1 MIDGGRP
8 ARGRRGSAPGRRDP
22 LRPRRRPVA
31 RPRRGPAAGVL
42 AVAGAALWL
51 LLPAAAATA
60 HPFGPPPTAWV
71 THEDDQVG
79 VVWDAAYDDLL
90 ALGEHLALFR
100 EGTSDRFREAET
112 QVAPSR
118 SEEESLERS
127 DELRDY
133 VTERVAVHQGDVRC
147 EPRLAV
153 DELASHGVRTV
164 HRCPQPVDR
173 VRIEITMLHDVHP
186 AYRTF
191 ALAERETP
199 GPLAVFSVDQPAH
212 EVDLTALD
220 AGEAGGITRVEQA
233 GIVGFLVLVGAGAAW
248 GFRRLTGS
256 PAAGSS
262 DGGRETPDAKAPA

>member
-1 MIDGGRP
+1 MNEGGRP
-8 ARGRRGSAPGRRDP
+8 TRGGRGTVRFRRDPGRRH
-22 LRPRRRPVA
+22 VA
-31 RPRRGPAAGVL
+31 RVVAATGV
-42 AVAGAALWL
+42 ALWL
-51 LLPAAAATA
+51 LPATVATA

-90 ALGEHLALFR
+90 ALGEHLELFS
-100 EGTSDRFREAET
+100 EGTSARFREAET

-118 SEEESLERS
+118 SEEETLERS
-127 DELRDY
+127 AELRDY
-133 VTERVAVHQGDVRC
+133 VTERVAVHQGGVRC

-153 DELASHGVRTV
+153 DEIASHGVRTV
-164 HRCPQPVDR
+164 HRCPQPVER
-173 VRIEITMLHDVHP
+173 VRIEITMLHDVNP

-199 GPLAVFSVDQPAH
+199 GPLAVFSADQPAH

-220 AGEAGGITRVEQA
+220 GAGAGGITRVEQA
-233 GIVGFLVLVGAGAAW
+233 GIVGFLALVGVGAAW

-256 PAAGSS
+256 PTAGASEA
-262 DGGRETPDAKAPA
+262 GRDVPETEAPA